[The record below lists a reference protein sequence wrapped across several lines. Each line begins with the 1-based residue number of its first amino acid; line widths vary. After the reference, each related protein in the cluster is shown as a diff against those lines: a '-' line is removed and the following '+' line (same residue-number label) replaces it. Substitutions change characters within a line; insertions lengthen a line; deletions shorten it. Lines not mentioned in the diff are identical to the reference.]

1 MVNFDN
7 KLMRIGVFYDGN
19 YFFHV
24 SNYYNYEHPR
34 KARLSVSGLHDF
46 IRHQVAKAENTDTRL
61 CQVVDSHYFRGRL
74 SSYEAEGQNKLLSER
89 IFDDILMNEG
99 VVTHYLPLKN
109 REGKYEE
116 KGIDVWLAL
125 EAFELSIYKKF
136 NVVVLVASDGDYV
149 PLIRKLNTLGIRVM
163 VLAWDFEYADDRT
176 GKLKKTTTSIELLEE
191 VTYPIPMQE
200 VIENKVNRNDP
211 VVNGLFVARDLYSN
225 RPRVQENISINTE
238 TTKIAE
244 SNNFVNNVVNNNVV
258 ANNIVANN
266 VVANNVVANNVTNN
280 NVISH
285 NLTQNQN
292 SLNLQNQLQNNQ
304 PQSNQ
309 PQIFNN
315 IPNNNIVANNN
326 NIITPTQTIPTSA
339 QTIPTISHI
348 PTTPPVS
355 PVMIDLNLG
364 IIRSSVHSLK
374 NGYGFITYPPNNLFF
389 HWRNLLNTDFHELK
403 EGEIVDFK
411 IKRGEKGD
419 DVAYDVT
426 MPDRDSHYYSS
437 FTLAN
442 AVGETLVFDEE

>member
-211 VVNGLFVARDLYSN
+211 VINGLFVARDLYSN
-225 RPRVQENISINTE
+225 RPRVQEHVSVNAE
-238 TTKIAE
+238 TVKIAE
-244 SNNFVNNVVNNNVV
+244 NNNFVS
-258 ANNIVANN
+258 NIANN
-266 VVANNVVANNVTNN
+266 VVTNHVVAHNVTNN
-280 NVISH
+280 HIV
-285 NLTQNQN
+285 QNQ
-292 SLNLQNQLQNNQ
+292 LQNTQLQNNQLQNNQ
-304 PQSNQ
+304 PQN
-309 PQIFNN
+309 FNN
-315 IPNNNIVANNN
+315 IAPNNNN
-326 NIITPTQTIPTSA
+326 NIITPIQTIPTSA

-426 MPDRDSHYYSS
+426 MPDRDSHYHSS

-442 AVGETLVFDEE
+442 AVGDTLVFDEE

>member
-46 IRHQVAKAENTDTRL
+46 IRHQVAKSENTDTRL

-109 REGKYEE
+109 REGRYEE

-163 VLAWDFEYADDRT
+163 VLAWDFEYADERT

-211 VVNGLFVARDLYSN
+211 VVNGLFVPKEVF
-225 RPRVQENISINTE
+225 PRM
-238 TTKIAE
+238 K
-244 SNNFVNNVVNNNVV
+244 
-258 ANNIVANN
+258 
-266 VVANNVVANNVTNN
+266 
-280 NVISH
+280 
-285 NLTQNQN
+285 
-292 SLNLQNQLQNNQ
+292 Q
-304 PQSNQ
+304 PQQQEPSDFKPMEQQ
-309 PQIFNN
+309 P
-315 IPNNNIVANNN
+315 IVVVPTVTQH
-326 NIITPTQTIPTSA
+326 IVTPTPQVTTSTQSQVTMPTSVT
-339 QTIPTISHI
+339 QEIVTPTISHL
-348 PTTPPVS
+348 PTATPITPILTS
-355 PVMIDLNLG
+355 LETG
-364 IIRSSVHSLK
+364 IIRSTIHSLK
-374 NGYGFITYPPNNLFF
+374 NGYGFINYPPNNLFF
-389 HWRNLLNTDFHELK
+389 HWRNLINTDFNELK
-403 EGEIVDFK
+403 EGDMVDFK

-419 DVAYDVT
+419 DVACDVSL
-426 MPDRDSHYYSS
+426 PQREGNAHYNSS

-442 AVGETLVFDEE
+442 TSLSLVYDDDEA